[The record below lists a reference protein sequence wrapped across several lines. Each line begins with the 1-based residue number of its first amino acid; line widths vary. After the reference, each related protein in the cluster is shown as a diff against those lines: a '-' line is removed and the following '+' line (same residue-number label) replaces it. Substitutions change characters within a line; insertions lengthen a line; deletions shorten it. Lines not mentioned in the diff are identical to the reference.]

1 MNDALI
7 DRANPPPRDS
17 RRASCQNRFE
27 RYSPTSC
34 RLVDGIISGLTVA
47 YLASDLL
54 QAAVAAN
61 ATEELVN
68 ALLCARRI
76 ASDEGFDAGRE
87 TVRSGIRSLLGLSQ
101 EATKTEEV
109 LTASGAFEE

>member
-47 YLASDLL
+47 SGRFGTHMDI
-54 QAAVAAN
+54 
-61 ATEELVN
+61 ELV
-68 ALLCARRI
+68 ADGPVTI
-76 ASDEGFDAGRE
+76 VVD
-87 TVRSGIRSLLGLSQ
+87 T
-101 EATKTEEV
+101 
-109 LTASGAFEE
+109 TAP

>member
-34 RLVDGIISGLTVA
+34 RLVDGISGLTVA

-101 EATKTEEV
+101 EAAKTEEV